1 MSKTMSQIKLPDLS
15 HYWVPFT
22 ANRQFKSMPRLFKAA
37 KGHYFT
43 TMDDRQVLD
52 GTAGLWC
59 TPAGHARPEIAEAV
73 GKQLLTLDYAPA
85 FQSSHPLAFE
95 AATRLA
101 EYMPA
106 GLDRIFFTGS
116 GSESAD
122 TALKIALAYH
132 RVCGNPLRNK
142 LIGRERGYH
151 GVNFGGI
158 SVGGI
163 AGNRKAFGNSLS
175 GVDHI
180 RHPLDIAKNAFTKGI
195 PEDGGIA
202 LANEFEARILT
213 LHDPSTVA
221 ALIVEPVQGSAGV
234 LVPPAG
240 YLKRLREICTK
251 HGILLIFDEVIT
263 GFGRLGTHFGADYFD
278 VSPDILLCAKGLTNG
293 VVPMGA
299 VAVKREIYD
308 AFMEKSPAGAIELP
322 HGYTYSAIPIACA
335 ASIATLDIFAKEKLE
350 PRAASLSAHFEAA
363 AHSLKGLPMVRDI
376 RNIGLVAG
384 IEFEQFIDKSG
395 AAKMGAFSMAVY
407 LKCYELGLH
416 VRFTG
421 DIIAISPPLT
431 IEKHEID
438 RIFNTLADAITF
450 VASQGE
456 KGLDQAQ
463 YLKNE
468 QAWAAASLLEH
479 QGMIEHAAL
488 KDLGHHHLERK
499 LEHLNKLEHLA

>member
-1 MSKTMSQIKLPDLS
+1 MSQSNSIKLPNMS
-15 HYWVPFT
+15 NYWMPFT
-22 ANRQFKSMPRLFKAA
+22 ANRQFRSMPRLFKAA
-37 KGHYFT
+37 KGNYFT
-43 TMDDRQVLD
+43 SIDDRQILD

-59 TPAGHARPEIAEAV
+59 VPAGHGRTEIATAV
-73 GKQLLTLDYAPA
+73 GNQLLTLDYAPA

-95 AATRLA
+95 AAERVA
-101 EYMPA
+101 AYMPE
-106 GLDRIFFTGS
+106 GLDRIFFTNS

-158 SVGGI
+158 AVGGI
-163 AGNRKAFGNSLS
+163 AGNRKAFGNGLA

-180 RHPLDIAKNAFTKGI
+180 RNPLDIAKNAFTKGV
-195 PEDGGIA
+195 PADGGVA
-202 LANEFEARILT
+202 LANEFEQRILT
-213 LHDPSTVA
+213 LHDPSTIA
-221 ALIVEPVQGSAGV
+221 ALIVEPMQGSAGV
-234 LVPPAG
+234 VVPPAG
-240 YLKRLREICTK
+240 YLKRLREICTQY
-251 HGILLIFDEVIT
+251 GILLIFDEVIT
-263 GFGRLGTHFGADYFD
+263 GFGRLGTKFGADYFN
-278 VSPDILLCAKGLTNG
+278 VIPDIITCAKGLTNG

-335 ASIATLDIFAKEKLE
+335 AAIATLDIFAAEKLE
-350 PRAASLSAHFEAA
+350 DRAAGLSAYFEQA
-363 AHSLKGLPMVRDI
+363 AHSLKGLPMVKDI

-384 IEFEQFIDKSG
+384 IEFEVIAGKAG
-395 AAKMGAFSMAVY
+395 AMAFATY
-407 LKCYELGLH
+407 LKCFEMGIH

-431 IEKHEID
+431 IEKNEID
-438 RIFNTLADAITF
+438 RIFNTLADAIKS
-450 VASQGE
+450 VAAAGE
-456 KGLDQAQ
+456 VGLDASN

-468 QAWAAASLLEH
+468 QAWAMQQSL
-479 QGMIEHAAL
+479 
-488 KDLGHHHLERK
+488 
-499 LEHLNKLEHLA
+499 

>member
-1 MSKTMSQIKLPDLS
+1 MEKSPHIELPDLS

-22 ANRQFKSMPRLFKAA
+22 ANRQFKAMPRLFKAA
-37 KGHYFT
+37 KGNYYT
-43 TMDDRQVLD
+43 SMDDKQILD

-59 TPAGHARPEIAEAV
+59 TPAGHGREEIATAV

-95 AATRLA
+95 AASRVA
-101 EYMPA
+101 AYMPT
-106 GLDRIFFTGS
+106 GLDRVFFTNS

-158 SVGGI
+158 AVGGI

-175 GVDHI
+175 GIDHI
-180 RHPLDIAKNAFTKGI
+180 RHPLDIAKNAFTKGM

-202 LANEFEARILT
+202 LANEFEQRILT
-213 LHDPSTVA
+213 LHDPSTIA
-221 ALIVEPVQGSAGV
+221 ALIVEPMQGSAGV
-234 LVPPAG
+234 IVPPVG

-251 HGILLIFDEVIT
+251 LGILLIFDEVIT
-263 GFGRLGTHFGADYFD
+263 GFGRLGTKWGADYFD
-278 VSPDILLCAKGLTNG
+278 VIPDMITCAKGLTNG

-299 VAVKREIYD
+299 VAVKRDIYD
-308 AFMEKSPAGAIELP
+308 AFMEKSPEGAIELP
-322 HGYTYSAIPIACA
+322 HGYTYSAIPIACTA
-335 ASIATLDIFAKEKLE
+335 AIATLDIFAAEKLE
-350 PRAASLSAHFEAA
+350 TRAAGLSDYFEQA
-363 AHSLKGLPMVRDI
+363 AHSLRGLPMVRDI

-395 AAKMGAFSMAVY
+395 VGKVGAFAFATY

-438 RIFNTLADAITF
+438 RIFNTLADAIKH
-450 VASQGE
+450 VASQISKHGE
-456 KGLDQAQ
+456 AGLNANN

-468 QAWAAASLLEH
+468 QAWVTASLLDH
-479 QGMIEHAAL
+479 QGAL
-488 KDLGHHHLERK
+488 AYATNGDSHNLSHIKQ
-499 LEHLNKLEHLA
+499 A

>member
-1 MSKTMSQIKLPDLS
+1 MSQTTQVHLPNMS
-15 HYWVPFT
+15 NYWMPFT
-22 ANRQFKSMPRLFKAA
+22 ANRQFKAMPRLFKAA
-37 KGHYFT
+37 KGNYYT
-43 TMDDRQVLD
+43 SIDDRQILD

-59 TPAGHARPEIAEAV
+59 VPAGHGRKEIATAV
-73 GKQLLTLDYAPA
+73 GNQLLTLDYAPA

-95 AATRLA
+95 AAERLA

-106 GLDRIFFTGS
+106 GLDRIFFTNS

-132 RVCGNPLRNK
+132 RVTGNPLRNK

-158 SVGGI
+158 AVGGI
-163 AGNRKAFGNSLS
+163 AGNRKAFGNSLA

-180 RHPLDIAKNAFTKGI
+180 RHPLDIAKNAFTKGV
-195 PEDGGIA
+195 PADGGIA
-202 LANEFEARILT
+202 LANEFEQRIMT
-213 LHDPSTVA
+213 LHDPSTIA
-221 ALIVEPVQGSAGV
+221 ALIIEPMQGSAGV
-234 LVPPAG
+234 IVPPVG

-263 GFGRLGTHFGADYFD
+263 GFGRLGTKFGADYFD
-278 VSPDILLCAKGLTNG
+278 VVPDILTCAKGLTNG

-308 AFMEKSPAGAIELP
+308 AFMENSASGAIELP

-335 ASIATLDIFAKEKLE
+335 AAIATLNIFAEEKLE
-350 PRAASLSAHFEAA
+350 DRVASLSSYFESA
-363 AHSLKGLPMVRDI
+363 AHVLKGLPMVKDI

-384 IEFEQFIDKSG
+384 IELEAIVGKPG
-395 AAKMGAFSMAVY
+395 ALAFATY
-407 LKCYELGLH
+407 LKCYEMGVH
-416 VRFTG
+416 VRYTG

-438 RIFNTLADAITF
+438 RIFNTLADAIKSV
-450 VASQGE
+450 VAQGE
-456 KGLDQAQ
+456 AGLNANN
-463 YLKNE
+463 YLKHE
-468 QAWAAASLLEH
+468 QAWVAH
-479 QGMIEHAAL
+479 QQSSNYRDA
-488 KDLGHHHLERK
+488 K
-499 LEHLNKLEHLA
+499 

>member
-1 MSKTMSQIKLPDLS
+1 MSQIHLPNLS

-22 ANRQFKSMPRLFKAA
+22 ANRHFKTMPRLYKAA
-37 KGHYFT
+37 RGHYFT
-43 TMDDRQVLD
+43 TMDDKQVFD

-59 TPAGHARPEIAEAV
+59 TPAGHARPEIAKAV
-73 GKQLLTLDYAPA
+73 AEQLMTLDYAPA

-101 EYMPA
+101 SYMPA

-132 RVCGNPLRNK
+132 RVCGNPLKNK

-163 AGNRKAFGNSLS
+163 AGNRKAFGNALS

-180 RHPLDIAKNAFTKGI
+180 RHPLDIAKNAFTHGV
-195 PEDGGIA
+195 PENGGIA

-213 LHDPSTVA
+213 LHDPSTIA

-234 LVPPAG
+234 LVPPVG

-251 HGILLIFDEVIT
+251 YGILLIFDEVIT
-263 GFGRLGTHFGADYFD
+263 GFGRLGTKFGADYFD

-335 ASIATLDIFAKEKLE
+335 ASIATLDIFASEQLE
-350 PRAASLSAHFEAA
+350 NRAAGLSAYFEAA
-363 AHSLKGLPMVRDI
+363 AHSLRGLPMVRDI

-384 IEFEQFIDKSG
+384 IEFEQFIDKTG

-450 VASQGE
+450 VAIQGE
-456 KGLDQAQ
+456 DGINTNN

-468 QAWAAASLLEH
+468 QAWAAASLLAH
-479 QGMIEHAAL
+479 QGALEQAAL
-488 KDLGHHHLERK
+488 MDLGHNIHELSH
-499 LEHLNKLEHLA
+499 N

>member
-1 MSKTMSQIKLPDLS
+1 MSQIHLPNLS

-22 ANRQFKSMPRLFKAA
+22 ANRQFKAMPRLFKAA
-37 KGHYFT
+37 RGHYFT
-43 TMDDRQVLD
+43 TMDDKQVFD

-59 TPAGHARPEIAEAV
+59 TPAGHARPEIAKAV
-73 GKQLLTLDYAPA
+73 AEQLMTLDYAPA

-101 EYMPA
+101 SYMPA

-132 RVCGNPLRNK
+132 RVCGNPLKNK

-163 AGNRKAFGNSLS
+163 AGNRKAFGNALS

-180 RHPLDIAKNAFTKGI
+180 RHPLDIAKNAFTHGV
-195 PEDGGIA
+195 PENGGIA

-213 LHDPSTVA
+213 LHDPSTIA

-234 LVPPAG
+234 LVPPVG

-251 HGILLIFDEVIT
+251 YGILLIFDEVIT
-263 GFGRLGTHFGADYFD
+263 GFGRLGTKFGADYFD

-335 ASIATLDIFAKEKLE
+335 ASIATLDIFASEQLE
-350 PRAASLSAHFEAA
+350 NRAAGLSAYFEAA
-363 AHSLKGLPMVRDI
+363 AHSLRGLPMVRDI

-384 IEFEQFIDKSG
+384 IEFEQFIDKTG

-450 VASQGE
+450 VAIQGE
-456 KGLDQAQ
+456 DGINTNN

-468 QAWAAASLLEH
+468 QAWAAASLLAH
-479 QGMIEHAAL
+479 QGALEQAAL
-488 KDLGHHHLERK
+488 LDLGHHIHELS
-499 LEHLNKLEHLA
+499 HN

>member
-1 MSKTMSQIKLPDLS
+1 MSNSDYIKLPNLS
-15 HYWVPFT
+15 NYWVPFT
-22 ANRQFKSMPRLFKAA
+22 ANRQFKAMPRLFKAA
-37 KGHYFT
+37 KGNYYT
-43 TMDDRQVLD
+43 TIDDREILD

-59 TPAGHARPEIAEAV
+59 TPAGHGREEIASAV

-95 AATRLA
+95 AASRVA

-106 GLDRIFFTGS
+106 GLDRIFFTNS

-158 SVGGI
+158 AVGGI
-163 AGNRKAFGNSLS
+163 AGNRKAFGNGLA

-180 RHPLDIAKNAFTKGI
+180 RHPLDIAKNAFTKGV

-202 LANEFEARILT
+202 LANEFEQRILT
-213 LHDPSTVA
+213 LHDPSTIA
-221 ALIVEPVQGSAGV
+221 ALIVEPMQGSAGV
-234 LVPPAG
+234 IIPPTG
-240 YLKRLREICTK
+240 YLKRLREICDK
-251 HGILLIFDEVIT
+251 YGILLIFDEVIT
-263 GFGRLGTHFGADYFD
+263 GFGRLGTKWGADYFG
-278 VSPDILLCAKGLTNG
+278 VTPDILTCAKGLTNG

-335 ASIATLDIFAKEKLE
+335 AAIATLDIFSTEQLE
-350 PRAASLSAHFEAA
+350 NRAAGLSAYFEQA
-363 AHSLKGLPMVRDI
+363 AHSLKGLPMVKDI

-384 IEFEQFIDKSG
+384 IEFEPIAGK
-395 AAKMGAFSMAVY
+395 AGAFAFATY

-416 VRFTG
+416 VRYTG

-431 IEKHEID
+431 IEKLEID
-438 RIFNTLADAITF
+438 RIFNTLADAIKF

-456 KGLDQAQ
+456 AGLNASN

-468 QAWAAASLLEH
+468 QQWAE
-479 QGMIEHAAL
+479 Q
-488 KDLGHHHLERK
+488 
-499 LEHLNKLEHLA
+499 

>member
-1 MSKTMSQIKLPDLS
+1 MSQNKPVQLPNMS
-15 HYWVPFT
+15 NYWMPFT
-22 ANRQFKSMPRLFKAA
+22 ANRQFKAMPRLFKAA
-37 KGHYFT
+37 KGNYYT
-43 TMDDRQVLD
+43 SIDDRQILD

-59 TPAGHARPEIAEAV
+59 VPAGHARTEIATVV
-73 GKQLLTLDYAPA
+73 GQQLLTLDYAPA

-95 AATRLA
+95 AAQRLA

-106 GLDRIFFTGS
+106 GLDRIFFTNS

-132 RVCGNPLRNK
+132 RVTGNPLRNK

-158 SVGGI
+158 AVGGI
-163 AGNRKAFGNSLS
+163 AGNRKAFGNGLA

-180 RHPLDIAKNAFTKGI
+180 RHPLDIANNAFTKGV
-195 PEDGGIA
+195 PADGGVA
-202 LANEFEARILT
+202 LANEFEQRIMT
-213 LHDPSTVA
+213 LHDPSTIA
-221 ALIVEPVQGSAGV
+221 ALIVEPMQGSAGV
-234 LVPPAG
+234 IVPPAG
-240 YLKRLREICTK
+240 YLKRLREICDK

-263 GFGRLGTHFGADYFD
+263 GFGRLGTKFGADYFD
-278 VSPDILLCAKGLTNG
+278 VIPDILTCAKGLTNG

-299 VAVKREIYD
+299 VAVKREIYN
-308 AFMEKSPAGAIELP
+308 AFMEKTAAGAIELP

-335 ASIATLDIFAKEKLE
+335 AAIATLDIFATEKLE
-350 PRAASLSAHFEAA
+350 DRADGLSHYFESA
-363 AHSLKGLPMVRDI
+363 AHSLKGLPMIKDI

-384 IEFEQFIDKSG
+384 IEFEAITNRT
-395 AAKMGAFSMAVY
+395 GAFAFAVY

-416 VRFTG
+416 VRYTG
-421 DIIAISPPLT
+421 DIIAVSPPLT

-438 RIFNTLADAITF
+438 RIFNTLSDAIKY

-456 KGLDQAQ
+456 AGLNTNN

-468 QAWAAASLLEH
+468 QAWAMHS
-479 QGMIEHAAL
+479 Q
-488 KDLGHHHLERK
+488 K
-499 LEHLNKLEHLA
+499 

>member
-1 MSKTMSQIKLPDLS
+1 MSQGHLPDLS
-15 HYWVPFT
+15 NYWVPFT
-22 ANRQFKSMPRLFKAA
+22 ANRQFKAMPRLFKAA
-37 KGHYFT
+37 HGNYYT
-43 TMDDRQVLD
+43 TIDDRQVLD

-59 TPAGHARPEIAEAV
+59 TPAGHGRKEIASAV

-95 AATRLA
+95 AASRLA
-101 EYMPA
+101 EYLPT
-106 GLDRIFFTGS
+106 GLDRIFFTNS

-122 TALKIALAYH
+122 TVLKIALAYH

-151 GVNFGGI
+151 GVNFGGV

-163 AGNRKAFGNSLS
+163 AGNRKAFGNALG

-180 RHPLDIAKNAFTKGI
+180 RHPLDITRNAFTKGV
-195 PEDGGIA
+195 PPDGGVA
-202 LANEFEARILT
+202 LANEFEQRILA
-213 LHDPSTVA
+213 LHDPSTIA
-221 ALIVEPVQGSAGV
+221 ALIVEPMQGSAGV
-234 LVPPAG
+234 IVPPAG
-240 YLKRLREICTK
+240 YLKRLREICTQY
-251 HGILLIFDEVIT
+251 GILLIFDEVIT
-263 GFGRLGTHFGADYFD
+263 GFGRLGTNWGADYFD
-278 VSPDILLCAKGLTNG
+278 VMPDMLTCAKGLTNG

-335 ASIATLDIFAKEKLE
+335 AAICTLNIFKSEQLE
-350 PRAASLSAHFEAA
+350 NRAAILSAHFEQA
-363 AHSLKGLPMVRDI
+363 AHSLKDLPMIKDI

-384 IEFEQFIDKSG
+384 IEFEAIAGKV
-395 AAKMGAFSMAVY
+395 GAFAYAVY

-416 VRFTG
+416 VRYTG

-431 IEKHEID
+431 IEQHEID
-438 RIFNTLADAITF
+438 RIFNTLSDAIKF
-450 VASQGE
+450 VFSHGE
-456 KGLDQAQ
+456 AGLEANS

-468 QAWAAASLLEH
+468 QAWAAH
-479 QGMIEHAAL
+479 QQAHI
-488 KDLGHHHLERK
+488 
-499 LEHLNKLEHLA
+499 

>member
-1 MSKTMSQIKLPDLS
+1 MSINNAIKLPDLS

-22 ANRQFKSMPRLFKAA
+22 ANRQFKTMPRLFKSAQ
-37 KGHYFT
+37 GNYYT
-43 TMDDRQVLD
+43 SMDDRQILD
-52 GTAGLWC
+52 ATAGLWC
-59 TPAGHARPEIAEAV
+59 TPAGHGREEIASAV

-95 AATRLA
+95 AASRLA
-101 EYMPA
+101 EYMPQ
-106 GLDRIFFTGS
+106 GLDRIFFTNS
-116 GSESAD
+116 GSESVD

-163 AGNRKAFGNSLS
+163 AGNRKAFGNALA
-175 GVDHI
+175 GIDHI

-213 LHDPSTVA
+213 LHDPATIA
-221 ALIVEPVQGSAGV
+221 ALIVEPMQGSAGV
-234 LVPPAG
+234 IIPPQG
-240 YLKRLREICTK
+240 YLKRLREICDK
-251 HGILLIFDEVIT
+251 YGILLIFDEVIT
-263 GFGRLGTHFGADYFD
+263 GFGRLGTAWASDYFD
-278 VSPDILLCAKGLTNG
+278 VTPDIITCAKGLTNG
-293 VVPMGA
+293 AVPMGA

-308 AFMEKSPAGAIELP
+308 AFMQNSAAGAIELP

-335 ASIATLDIFAKEKLE
+335 AAIAALDIFANEKLE
-350 PRAASLSAHFEAA
+350 QRASNLSSYFEQA

-384 IEFEQFIDKSG
+384 IEFDSILGK
-395 AAKMGAFSMAVY
+395 AGAFAFAVY

-431 IEKHEID
+431 IEKLEID
-438 RIFNTLADAITF
+438 RIFNTLAEAIKF
-450 VASQGE
+450 VAAQGE
-456 KGLDQAQ
+456 KGLDANL

-468 QAWAAASLLEH
+468 QAWAKDSLLA
-479 QGMIEHAAL
+479 HAQQ
-488 KDLGHHHLERK
+488 EPSV
-499 LEHLNKLEHLA
+499 